1 VTPTSNDAP
10 RAAAR
15 VFSFALFAAL
25 AALPTFARPAG
36 AQERALD
43 LSRFEAP
50 LDASGFLGI
59 QGTGTPGAGLADA
72 ALTLDHAWRPLLVQT
87 ADGRDVPVVAD
98 RITTVVAMQVGVGA
112 RFALG
117 VAAPV
122 VLWQSTDGRALDG
135 RPLPAVASGDPRIV
149 ARVRLLG
156 EGADVARERDEGPGL
171 ALQVT
176 GWLPTGQTDAFLGE
190 GAVRLAAQLLADFH
204 VLGAGLGGVL
214 GFRHRF
220 EPRGLLGDRFGSE
233 VELGLALKLPIP
245 VLRDFSGLLEF
256 RSATDTAAP
265 FTAATTWAELALGSR
280 IVLGDVALTGSVG
293 LGLTSGVGTPGVRST
308 FGMVWSPRTHDRDGD
323 GVTDED
329 DACPPLPEDRDG
341 FEDEDGC
348 PDPDDDGDM
357 VLDPDDRC
365 PREAAEEGRDD
376 DEDGCTDPVR
386 DADGD
391 GREDAADACPEA
403 AEDADGNAD
412 DDGCPDPDD
421 DGDGVPDV
429 RDRCRVQ
436 AEDRDG
442 FADADGCPDPD
453 DDFDGVPDA
462 DDRCP
467 RLAEDRDGRGDD
479 DGCPDPDDDF
489 DGVPDARDA
498 CATEPESINGV
509 SDDDGCPDR
518 GGRPLWRASGTPSG
532 PDARLVGTLA
542 FGRGGTLAA
551 STTPALDQLAATL
564 RGWLVAQPRWR
575 LALAENG
582 AITLDARSSALLDA
596 LRARGVD
603 VERVQ
608 IVGDAAVRNAQVVV
622 SPTSPPSSAS
632 AP

>member
-1 VTPTSNDAP
+1 VTTTPDDVP
-10 RAAAR
+10 RAHH
-15 VFSFALFAAL
+15 VLSFALLAAL
-25 AALPTFARPAG
+25 AALPTVARPAQ

-43 LSRFEAP
+43 LSRLQAP
-50 LDASGFLGI
+50 LDATGFLGI

-72 ALTLDHAWRPLLVQT
+72 ALTLDYAWRPLVVQT
-87 ADGRDVPVVAD
+87 ADGRDVPVVDD
-98 RITTVVAMQVGVGA
+98 RVTVDVAMQVGLGA

-117 VAAPV
+117 VVAPL

-135 RPLPAVASGDPRIV
+135 RSLPAVASGDPRLV

-156 EGADVARERDEGPGL
+156 EGADVERDRDEGPGL

-220 EPRGLLGDRFGSE
+220 EPRGLLGNRFGSE
-233 VELGLALKLPIP
+233 LELGLALKLPIP
-245 VLRDFSGLLEF
+245 VVRDFSGLLEF
-256 RSATDTAAP
+256 RAATDTASP
-265 FTAATTWAELALGSR
+265 FAAATTWAELALGSR

-293 LGLTSGVGTPGVRST
+293 LGLTRGVGTPGVRST
-308 FGMVWSPRTHDRDGD
+308 VGLVWSPRTHDRDGD
-323 GVTDED
+323 GVIDD
-329 DACPPLPEDRDG
+329 VDACPPLPEDRDG

-365 PREAAEEGRDD
+365 PREAAEEGRDE

-391 GREDAADACPEA
+391 GREDGADACPDA
-403 AEDADGNAD
+403 AEDADGHD
-412 DDGCPDPDD
+412 DEDGCPDLDD
-421 DGDGVPDV
+421 DGDGVPDA
-429 RDRCRVQ
+429 RDRCRAQ

-453 DDFDGVPDA
+453 DDRDGIADA
-462 DDRCP
+462 EDRCP
-467 RLAEDRDGRGDD
+467 RMAEDRDGRGDD

-498 CATEPESINGV
+498 CATEPEMVNGV

-518 GGRPLWRASGTPSG
+518 GGRALWRASGTPTG
-532 PDARLVGTLA
+532 PDARLVGALA
-542 FGRGGTLAA
+542 FGRDGSLATTA
-551 STTPALDQLAATL
+551 SPALDQLVAVL
-564 RGWLVAQPRWR
+564 RGWVVAQPRWQ
-575 LALAENG
+575 LAIAPG
-582 AITLDARSSALLDA
+582 ADTRARAVVDA
-596 LRARGVD
+596 LRTRGLD
-603 VERVQ
+603 IGHVQ
-608 IVGDAAVRNAQVVV
+608 VVSDAALRGAQVVV
-622 SPTSPPSSAS
+622 SPTSTPSSS
-632 AP
+632 STP

>member
-1 VTPTSNDAP
+1 ML
-10 RAAAR
+10 
-15 VFSFALFAAL
+15 SFALLAAL
-25 AALPTFARPAG
+25 AALPTVARPAQ

-43 LSRFEAP
+43 LSRLQAP
-50 LDASGFLGI
+50 LDATGFLGI

-72 ALTLDHAWRPLLVQT
+72 ALTLDYAWRPLVVQT
-87 ADGRDVPVVAD
+87 ADGRDVPVVDD
-98 RITTVVAMQVGVGA
+98 RVTVDVAMQVGLGA

-117 VAAPV
+117 VVAPL

-135 RPLPAVASGDPRIV
+135 RSLPAVASGDPRLV

-156 EGADVARERDEGPGL
+156 EGADVERDRDEGPGL

-220 EPRGLLGDRFGSE
+220 EPRGLLGNRFGSE
-233 VELGLALKLPIP
+233 LELGLALKLPIP
-245 VLRDFSGLLEF
+245 VVRDFSGLLEF
-256 RSATDTAAP
+256 RAATDTASP
-265 FTAATTWAELALGSR
+265 FAAATTWAELALGSR

-293 LGLTSGVGTPGVRST
+293 LGLTRGVGTPGVRST
-308 FGMVWSPRTHDRDGD
+308 VGLVWSPRTHDRDGD
-323 GVTDED
+323 GVIDD
-329 DACPPLPEDRDG
+329 VDACPPLPEDRDG

-365 PREAAEEGRDD
+365 PREAAEEGRDE

-391 GREDAADACPEA
+391 GREDGADACPDA
-403 AEDADGNAD
+403 AEDADGHD
-412 DDGCPDPDD
+412 DEDGCPDLDD
-421 DGDGVPDV
+421 DGDGVPDA
-429 RDRCRVQ
+429 RDRCRAQ

-453 DDFDGVPDA
+453 DDRDGIADA
-462 DDRCP
+462 EDRCP
-467 RLAEDRDGRGDD
+467 RMAEDRDGRGDD

-498 CATEPESINGV
+498 CATEPEMVNGV

-518 GGRPLWRASGTPSG
+518 GGRALWRASGTPTG
-532 PDARLVGTLA
+532 PDARLVGALA
-542 FGRGGTLAA
+542 FGRDGSLATTA
-551 STTPALDQLAATL
+551 SPALDQLVAVL
-564 RGWLVAQPRWR
+564 RGWVVAQPRWQ
-575 LALAENG
+575 LAIAPG
-582 AITLDARSSALLDA
+582 ADTRARAVVDA
-596 LRARGVD
+596 LRTRGLD
-603 VERVQ
+603 IGHVQ
-608 IVGDAAVRNAQVVV
+608 VVSDAALRGAQVVV
-622 SPTSPPSSAS
+622 SPTSTPSSS
-632 AP
+632 STP